1 MALPETLVDEVAELA
16 RTVRLDDAETALIE
30 WWTSADRG
38 ELVASELELRALVER
53 HFLPKRRRRIFDLL
67 ATQLVVQ
74 TTAQTTS
81 TVAKQTTS
89 SPIVVPPRHVDA
101 PQIAEQVGPDAEIS
115 RNLAFE
121 TSREALAK
129 VSELNRRANPR
140 GAEEFFRAWLAQA
153 EDGDLSELEPEV
165 RNLLNQFLRKRHNIL
180 TAAYDQR
187 LGRIR
192 AAAHRRTRPAEEL
205 IDECITPSPPLA
217 ERRPAAVPGS
227 WSGRTDS
234 YDQEFRNYVTEKL
247 DERLVDLSDRHI
259 FQWNTHY
266 RDTITEFFDPLMG
279 FLDDEAFGSPLV
291 SPVAELLS
299 DRFRRHSKEI
309 FEKGWLHLKARADVT
324 AAQAKAENGI
334 QRFLDLPLEVYS
346 AKLALLQDGVSSR
359 SLRMIASSMLSGI
372 LRGVATAELGGPAGN
387 LLPRIHRTWARVL
400 PFITASDLAL
410 FLEDLQDGQ
419 MHVGIR
425 TSLLPFAQ
433 AVDRLLE
440 EDPDRAP
447 LPRMSD
453 YAFQQRRITVSL
465 QPPAL
470 GSAGGRLEIQ
480 ICLSDGHV
488 DKETLDSAYSE
499 AATAVLA
506 PFAADLRAYA
516 DHRDALRAIAVPTIG
531 LNDGEDPATRL
542 REILHSKLS
551 RNDAVSARRPID
563 FNYAESFPLTDPKHA
578 AYRHVE
584 RSSVR
589 RLLQR
594 FDRRNGVRLW
604 CSVRRSGK
612 TTASASD
619 LGATSESAVVISE
632 TCDHTGRQSGTNYV
646 YTAIQKALAEGKHIP
661 NDFFR
666 KALSEALTDSRE
678 AQRITFVLDEY
689 ETLFGNLRS
698 SVGRDPHIRYTVAQ
712 PLLDQMVEF
721 ADQNLIVFLGQQPD
735 AHYMMMSQN
744 QLSAYVEQDQFPLFS
759 HDPDS
764 YRGEF
769 HELLAR
775 VLTAYVNYD
784 HSFANTVYAET
795 GGHPFLTVNV
805 LVAMFDWLI
814 ETKRPRS
821 LLQDGLSGG
830 LFDEFVASKMRRKEI
845 LRHKSF
851 EFFRKVARD
860 ALSAKGRQ
868 DDPWLYSI
876 YAALRQASLDDSPDF
891 AIPQDD
897 FVDLIARLGIS
908 LHDEPE
914 TVLSTAIQANF
925 LSVGDNLVRPRIR
938 ALSRVAATVTAG

>member
-1 MALPETLVDEVAELA
+1 MASVSAEPATAPVPAVLPQVGEVAVAEPMA
-16 RTVRLDDAETALIE
+16 DAEDPSSLAIG
-30 WWTSADRG
+30 TSH
-38 ELVASELELRALVER
+38 E
-53 HFLPKRRRRIFDLL
+53 LL
-67 ATQLVVQ
+67 A
-74 TTAQTTS
+74 
-81 TVAKQTTS
+81 
-89 SPIVVPPRHVDA
+89 
-101 PQIAEQVGPDAEIS
+101 EVG
-115 RNLAFE
+115 
-121 TSREALAK
+121 
-129 VSELNRRANPR
+129 ELNRTANPR
-140 GAEEFFRAWLAQA
+140 GAEELFRKWLAEA
-153 EDGDLSELEPEV
+153 DHDDLTELEPEV
-165 RNLLNQFLRKRHNIL
+165 RTLLNRFLRKRHNAL

-187 LGRIR
+187 LARIR
-192 AAAHRRTRPAEEL
+192 AAGHRRAT
-205 IDECITPSPPLA
+205 
-217 ERRPAAVPGS
+217 PAASSEVSVAPRPQPVASAHAVELGTAT
-227 WSGRTDS
+227 GRTDS
-234 YDQEFRNYVTEKL
+234 YDQEFRNYITEKL
-247 DERLVDLSDRHI
+247 DERLVELSERHI

-266 RDTITEFFDPLMG
+266 RDTVTEFFEPLMG
-279 FLDDEAFGSPLV
+279 FLDDEPAGSPV
-291 SPVAELLS
+291 ASPVAELLS
-299 DRFRRHSKEI
+299 ARFRRHAKEI
-309 FEKGWLHLKARADVT
+309 FEKGWVHLEARADAT

-359 SLRMIASSMLSGI
+359 SLRMIASAMLSGI
-372 LRGVATAELGGPAGN
+372 LRGVATAELGGQAGA
-387 LLPRIHRTWARVL
+387 LLPRIHRTWARAL

-433 AVDRLLE
+433 AIDDLLE

-447 LPRMSD
+447 VPRMSD

-465 QPPAL
+465 QPPSL
-470 GSAGGRLEIQ
+470 GSLSGRLEIQ
-480 ICLSDGHV
+480 ICLSEGHV

-531 LNDGEDPATRL
+531 LNDGDDPATRL

-563 FNYAESFPLTDPKHA
+563 FNYAELFPLTDPKHA

-632 TCDHTGRQSGTNYV
+632 TCDHTGRHSGTNYV

-666 KALSEALTDSRE
+666 NALSEALADSRD

-698 SVGRDPHIRYTVAQ
+698 SVDRDPHIRYTVAQ

-759 HDPDS
+759 HDLDS

-784 HSFANTVYAET
+784 HSFANAVYAET

-821 LLQDGLSGG
+821 LLQDGLSGA
-830 LFDEFVASKMRRKEI
+830 LFDEFVSAKMKRKEV

-860 ALSAKGRQ
+860 ALSVKGRQ

-897 FVDLIARLGIS
+897 FVDLVARLGVS

-914 TVLSTAIQANF
+914 TVLSTAVQANF
-925 LSVGDNLVRPRIR
+925 LSVEDDLVRPRIR